1 VTDPIATDPI
11 VTDPGVTDPV
21 VTALERRA
29 LDAVDMDALLDDLA
43 GLVPFR
49 SDGGNETPVQE
60 HMAGLMAD
68 LGLDVDVWEIDLDRL
83 RAHPACTTEID
94 RERAVGVVGRT
105 AGAGRPGPTAPT
117 GAPGRTLV
125 LNGHVDVVPAGDLKL
140 WTVPPWEATVRDGRV
155 YGRGS
160 VDMKGGLCCA
170 LAALR
175 ALRDAGTRPGGTVLL
190 QSVIGEEDGG
200 LGTLASIERGHT
212 GDAAIVLEPTEL
224 MVAPAQAGAM
234 NFRLTVPGRAAHG
247 ALRTEGVSPLDRFL
261 PLYAAMRA
269 FEAERNRD
277 VVDPLFADY
286 DVPFA
291 LCIGTLRSGIWAST
305 VAESLTCEGRLGVAV
320 GEDPAEVRRAFAAV
334 IDDAASADPWLRDQ
348 PPVLEWWGGQ
358 FHPAAIPADHPIATT
373 VAAAHREACGRT
385 AVVRGMPY
393 GADMRLL
400 VNQGRTPTVLYGPG
414 DVRRA
419 HAPDEFV
426 PIAELETAT
435 RTLVL
440 TILRYLDA
448 R

>member
-1 VTDPIATDPI
+1 
-11 VTDPGVTDPV
+11 VTDPGVTD
-21 VTALERRA
+21 LERRA
-29 LDAVDMDALLDDLA
+29 LDAVDMDALLEDLA
-43 GLVPFR
+43 GLIPFR

-60 HMAGLMAD
+60 HMAGLMAG
-68 LGLDVDVWEIDLDRL
+68 LGLDVDMWEIDLDRL
-83 RAHPACTTEID
+83 RSHPACTTEID
-94 RERAVGVVGRT
+94 REQAVGVVGRT
-105 AGAGRPGPTAPT
+105 VGGGRTGAAAPT
-117 GAPGRTLV
+117 GAPARTGAQGRTLV
-125 LNGHVDVVPAGDLKL
+125 LNGHVDVVPAGDLEL

-175 ALRDAGTRPGGTVLL
+175 AIRDAGARPGGTVLL

-200 LGTLASIERGHT
+200 LGTLAAIERGHT

-261 PLYAAMRA
+261 PLYAAMRE

-277 VVDPLFADY
+277 VADPLFADY

-320 GEDPAEVRRAFAAV
+320 GEEPEAVRRAFAAV
-334 IDDAASADPWLRDQ
+334 IDDAARGDAWLRDH

-358 FHPAAIPADHPIATT
+358 FDPAAIPVDHPIVTT
-373 VAAAHREACGRT
+373 LAAAHHEASGRA

-440 TILRYLDA
+440 SILRFCGPGV
-448 R
+448 

>member
-1 VTDPIATDPI
+1 VT
-11 VTDPGVTDPV
+11 G
-21 VTALERRA
+21 LERRA
-29 LDAVDMDALLDDLA
+29 LDAVDMNALLEDLA
-43 GLVPFR
+43 GLIPFR
-49 SDGGNETPVQE
+49 SDGGNETPVQD
-60 HMAGLMAD
+60 HVAGLMAG
-68 LGLDVDVWEIDLDRL
+68 LGLDVDLWEIDLDRL

-94 RERAVGVVGRT
+94 RKRAVGLVGRR
-105 AGAGRPGPTAPT
+105 GGDGRT
-117 GAPGRTLV
+117 GEKGRTLV
-125 LNGHVDVVPAGDLKL
+125 LNGHVDVVPAGDLDL

-170 LAALR
+170 LAAVR
-175 ALRDAGTRPGGTVLL
+175 AVRDAGARLGGTVLFH
-190 QSVIGEEDGG
+190 SVIGEEDGG
-200 LGTLASIERGHT
+200 LGTLATIERGHT

-261 PLYAAMRA
+261 PLYAAMRE

-277 VVDPLFADY
+277 IADPLFADY

-320 GEDPAEVRRAFAAV
+320 GEEPASVRHAFAAV
-334 IDDAASADPWLRDQ
+334 LDHTARTDPWLRDH

-358 FHPAAIPADHPIATT
+358 FDPAAIPADHPIVTT
-373 VAAAHREACGRT
+373 VAAAHHEASGRA

-400 VNQGRTPTVLYGPG
+400 VHQGRTPTVLYGPG

-426 PIAELETAT
+426 PLADLEAAT

-440 TILRYLDA
+440 TILRYLDG